1 MSCHGLVHIY
11 RLEGNDVVALSGVDL
26 DVAGGEVVG
35 LLGPS
40 GSGKS
45 TLLNLFAGL
54 LRPSA
59 GRLTVGAHE
68 IARMDERGLAR
79 MRAGDV
85 GVVLQGAMRNLLPY
99 ANPVDNVR
107 FAQRGARRLARGSDD
122 LDAGLLPEPM
132 EVLDL
137 VGLADA
143 ARTPLAGLSPGQR
156 QRLAV
161 GVGLA
166 ARPGL
171 LLLDEPTSQLD
182 HEGRDEV
189 LAAVSD
195 INRDLGTTVVAVTH
209 DPDVAERLPRT
220 VTIRDG
226 RVGAEGRRGEDFAV
240 VARDGSL
247 TLPPDVLER
256 VPPGSLL
263 RVTIVDEDAV
273 RLDKHRHRTRR
284 EPVMTEILARD
295 LHVDYDGHE
304 VLAGVDLHA
313 VPGRMVAVTGP
324 SGAGK
329 TTLLW
334 ALAGLVRPGRGQ
346 VEVDGVVPGNRD
358 ETSAAG
364 VVLIPQ
370 DNALASVLTAAENVI
385 VPLLAAGVDAERGD
399 PAGRRGAGV
408 GGAGR
413 RRQPAHRG
421 ALRRPAAA
429 GRRGPRPGPA
439 GHRGARGRADQRAG
453 RRQPGPRRAAAAR
466 RGRPGRGRRA
476 GHPRPGRRRGVRRR
490 AAPGRR
496 RGHLGPPA
504 RHRPVGGRS

>member
-1 MSCHGLVHIY
+1 MTGIPVSCHGLVHIY

-26 DVAGGEVVG
+26 DVASSEVVG

-79 MRAGDV
+79 MRATDV

-99 ANPVDNVR
+99 ANPADNVR
-107 FAQRGARRLARGSDD
+107 FAQRGARKLRSSLESADD
-122 LDAGLLPEPM
+122 LRTAELLDAR

-137 VGLADA
+137 VGLADH
-143 ARTPLAGLSPGQR
+143 ARTALPGLSPGQR

-161 GVGLA
+161 AVGLA

-189 LAAVSD
+189 LQAVTD

-209 DPDVAERLPRT
+209 DPDVAARLPRT

-247 TLPPDVLER
+247 TLPPDILES

-263 RVTIVDEDAV
+263 RVTVVDGGAV
-273 RLDKHRHRTRR
+273 RLERTDSGE
-284 EPVMTEILARD
+284 EPA
-295 LHVDYDGHE
+295 
-304 VLAGVDLHA
+304 
-313 VPGRMVAVTGP
+313 
-324 SGAGK
+324 
-329 TTLLW
+329 
-334 ALAGLVRPGRGQ
+334 
-346 VEVDGVVPGNRD
+346 
-358 ETSAAG
+358 
-364 VVLIPQ
+364 
-370 DNALASVLTAAENVI
+370 
-385 VPLLAAGVDAERGD
+385 
-399 PAGRRGAGV
+399 
-408 GGAGR
+408 
-413 RRQPAHRG
+413 
-421 ALRRPAAA
+421 
-429 GRRGPRPGPA
+429 
-439 GHRGARGRADQRAG
+439 
-453 RRQPGPRRAAAAR
+453 
-466 RGRPGRGRRA
+466 
-476 GHPRPGRRRGVRRR
+476 
-490 AAPGRR
+490 
-496 RGHLGPPA
+496 
-504 RHRPVGGRS
+504 

>member
-1 MSCHGLVHIY
+1 MTGIPVSCHGLVHIY

-59 GRLTVGAHE
+59 GRLTVGSHE

-99 ANPVDNVR
+99 ASPVDNVR
-107 FAQRGARRLARGSDD
+107 FAQRGARRLARGADD
-122 LDAGLLPEPM
+122 ALDAGLLPEPL

-137 VGLADA
+137 VGLADE
-143 ARTPLAGLSPGQR
+143 ARTPLTGLSPGQR

-189 LAAVSD
+189 LAAVGV

-209 DPDVAERLPRT
+209 DPEVAERLPRT

-273 RLDKHRHRTRR
+273 RLDRTD
-284 EPVMTEILARD
+284 T
-295 LHVDYDGHE
+295 
-304 VLAGVDLHA
+304 
-313 VPGRMVAVTGP
+313 
-324 SGAGK
+324 SGG
-329 TTLLW
+329 
-334 ALAGLVRPGRGQ
+334 
-346 VEVDGVVPGNRD
+346 
-358 ETSAAG
+358 SAA
-364 VVLIPQ
+364 
-370 DNALASVLTAAENVI
+370 
-385 VPLLAAGVDAERGD
+385 
-399 PAGRRGAGV
+399 
-408 GGAGR
+408 
-413 RRQPAHRG
+413 
-421 ALRRPAAA
+421 
-429 GRRGPRPGPA
+429 
-439 GHRGARGRADQRAG
+439 
-453 RRQPGPRRAAAAR
+453 
-466 RGRPGRGRRA
+466 
-476 GHPRPGRRRGVRRR
+476 
-490 AAPGRR
+490 
-496 RGHLGPPA
+496 
-504 RHRPVGGRS
+504 

>member
-1 MSCHGLVHIY
+1 MTGIPVSCHGLVHIY

-59 GRLTVGAHE
+59 GRLHVGAHE

-79 MRAGDV
+79 MRATDV

-99 ANPVDNVR
+99 ASPIDNVR
-107 FAQRGARRLARGSDD
+107 FAQRGARKLRASRESRDEMMGAD
-122 LDAGLLPEPM
+122 LPDAH
-132 EVLDL
+132 EVLAL
-137 VGLADA
+137 VGLADD
-143 ARTPLAGLSPGQR
+143 ARTALPGLSPGQR

-166 ARPGL
+166 GRPGL

-189 LAAVSD
+189 LQAVTD

-209 DPDVAERLPRT
+209 DPDVAQRLPRT

-247 TLPPDVLER
+247 TLPPDILEA

-263 RVTIVDEDAV
+263 RVTVVDNGAV
-273 RLDKHRHRTRR
+273 RLERT
-284 EPVMTEILARD
+284 
-295 LHVDYDGHE
+295 G
-304 VLAGVDLHA
+304 
-313 VPGRMVAVTGP
+313 
-324 SGAGK
+324 SG
-329 TTLLW
+329 
-334 ALAGLVRPGRGQ
+334 
-346 VEVDGVVPGNRD
+346 E
-358 ETSAAG
+358 E
-364 VVLIPQ
+364 
-370 DNALASVLTAAENVI
+370 AS
-385 VPLLAAGVDAERGD
+385 
-399 PAGRRGAGV
+399 
-408 GGAGR
+408 
-413 RRQPAHRG
+413 
-421 ALRRPAAA
+421 
-429 GRRGPRPGPA
+429 
-439 GHRGARGRADQRAG
+439 
-453 RRQPGPRRAAAAR
+453 
-466 RGRPGRGRRA
+466 
-476 GHPRPGRRRGVRRR
+476 
-490 AAPGRR
+490 
-496 RGHLGPPA
+496 
-504 RHRPVGGRS
+504 

>member
-1 MSCHGLVHIY
+1 MTGIPVSCHGLVHIY

-59 GRLTVGAHE
+59 GRLTVGSHE

-99 ANPVDNVR
+99 ASPVDNVR
-107 FAQRGARRLARGSDD
+107 FAQRGARRLARGADD
-122 LDAGLLPEPM
+122 ALDAGLLPEPL

-137 VGLADA
+137 VGLADE
-143 ARTPLAGLSPGQR
+143 ARTPLTGLSPGQR

-189 LAAVSD
+189 LAAVGA

-209 DPDVAERLPRT
+209 DPEVAERLSRT

-273 RLDKHRHRTRR
+273 RLDRTD
-284 EPVMTEILARD
+284 T
-295 LHVDYDGHE
+295 
-304 VLAGVDLHA
+304 
-313 VPGRMVAVTGP
+313 
-324 SGAGK
+324 SGG
-329 TTLLW
+329 
-334 ALAGLVRPGRGQ
+334 
-346 VEVDGVVPGNRD
+346 
-358 ETSAAG
+358 SAA
-364 VVLIPQ
+364 
-370 DNALASVLTAAENVI
+370 
-385 VPLLAAGVDAERGD
+385 
-399 PAGRRGAGV
+399 
-408 GGAGR
+408 
-413 RRQPAHRG
+413 
-421 ALRRPAAA
+421 
-429 GRRGPRPGPA
+429 
-439 GHRGARGRADQRAG
+439 
-453 RRQPGPRRAAAAR
+453 
-466 RGRPGRGRRA
+466 
-476 GHPRPGRRRGVRRR
+476 
-490 AAPGRR
+490 
-496 RGHLGPPA
+496 
-504 RHRPVGGRS
+504 

>member
-1 MSCHGLVHIY
+1 MSGIPVSAHGLVHIY

-26 DVAGGEVVG
+26 DVAAGEVVG

-59 GRLTVGAHE
+59 GRLTVGSHE

-99 ANPVDNVR
+99 ATPIDNVR
-107 FAQRGARRLARGSDD
+107 FAQRGARKLGRGGDSEM
-122 LDAGLLPEPM
+122 DAGLLPEPG
-132 EVLDL
+132 EVLGL
-137 VGLADA
+137 VGLGDHAHTSLPA
-143 ARTPLAGLSPGQR
+143 LSPGQR

-209 DPDVAERLPRT
+209 DPDVAQRLPRT

-273 RLDKHRHRTRR
+273 RLDRTDKPDRT
-284 EPVMTEILARD
+284 V
-295 LHVDYDGHE
+295 
-304 VLAGVDLHA
+304 
-313 VPGRMVAVTGP
+313 
-324 SGAGK
+324 S
-329 TTLLW
+329 
-334 ALAGLVRPGRGQ
+334 
-346 VEVDGVVPGNRD
+346 
-358 ETSAAG
+358 
-364 VVLIPQ
+364 
-370 DNALASVLTAAENVI
+370 
-385 VPLLAAGVDAERGD
+385 
-399 PAGRRGAGV
+399 
-408 GGAGR
+408 
-413 RRQPAHRG
+413 
-421 ALRRPAAA
+421 
-429 GRRGPRPGPA
+429 
-439 GHRGARGRADQRAG
+439 
-453 RRQPGPRRAAAAR
+453 
-466 RGRPGRGRRA
+466 
-476 GHPRPGRRRGVRRR
+476 
-490 AAPGRR
+490 
-496 RGHLGPPA
+496 
-504 RHRPVGGRS
+504 

>member
-1 MSCHGLVHIY
+1 MTGIPVSCHGLVHIY

-59 GRLTVGAHE
+59 GRLHVGAHE

-79 MRAGDV
+79 MRATDV

-99 ANPVDNVR
+99 ANPIDNVR
-107 FAQRGARRLARGSDD
+107 FAQRGARRLRTTRGADND
-122 LDAGLLPEPM
+122 LGDLAGLPEPG
-132 EVLDL
+132 EVLAL
-137 VGLADA
+137 VGLADHGHTA
-143 ARTPLAGLSPGQR
+143 LPGLSPGQR

-161 GVGLA
+161 AVGLA

-189 LAAVSD
+189 LRAVTD

-247 TLPPDVLER
+247 TLPPDILER

-263 RVTIVDEDAV
+263 RVTVVDDGAV
-273 RLDKHRHRTRR
+273 RLERT
-284 EPVMTEILARD
+284 D
-295 LHVDYDGHE
+295 
-304 VLAGVDLHA
+304 
-313 VPGRMVAVTGP
+313 
-324 SGAGK
+324 SG
-329 TTLLW
+329 
-334 ALAGLVRPGRGQ
+334 Q
-346 VEVDGVVPGNRD
+346 
-358 ETSAAG
+358 
-364 VVLIPQ
+364 
-370 DNALASVLTAAENVI
+370 
-385 VPLLAAGVDAERGD
+385 D
-399 PAGRRGAGV
+399 PA
-408 GGAGR
+408 
-413 RRQPAHRG
+413 
-421 ALRRPAAA
+421 
-429 GRRGPRPGPA
+429 
-439 GHRGARGRADQRAG
+439 
-453 RRQPGPRRAAAAR
+453 
-466 RGRPGRGRRA
+466 
-476 GHPRPGRRRGVRRR
+476 
-490 AAPGRR
+490 
-496 RGHLGPPA
+496 
-504 RHRPVGGRS
+504 